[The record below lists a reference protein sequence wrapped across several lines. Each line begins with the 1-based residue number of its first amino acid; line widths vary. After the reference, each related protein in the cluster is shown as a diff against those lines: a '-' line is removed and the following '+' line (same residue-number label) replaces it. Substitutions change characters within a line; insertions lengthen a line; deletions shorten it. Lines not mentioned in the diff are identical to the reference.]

1 MPIIPRRKRRTN
13 FGRTVARPASSYGP
27 GLPHLLHDEPKRD
40 DAEASDRLPETY
52 CVSREYP
59 PTRRKKICRRTLPDV
74 DVLTRSDP
82 VSEPARIEISQ

>member
-40 DAEASDRLPETY
+40 DAEASDRLPETC
-52 CVSREYP
+52 CVSTGIPADEAEE
-59 PTRRKKICRRTLPDV
+59 ICQRSLPDV
-74 DVLTRSDP
+74 DVLTRSALAKETAP
-82 VSEPARIEISQ
+82 IEISQ

>member
-1 MPIIPRRKRRTN
+1 
-13 FGRTVARPASSYGP
+13 
-27 GLPHLLHDEPKRD
+27 LHDKPKRD

-52 CVSREYP
+52 CVSTEYP
-59 PTRRKKICRRTLPDV
+59 PTRWKKSASGSLPDV

>member
-1 MPIIPRRKRRTN
+1 MPIIPRRKRRTD

-52 CVSREYP
+52 CVSTEYP
-59 PTRRKKICRRTLPDV
+59 PTRRKKSASAPLPDV
-74 DVLTRSDP
+74 DVLTRSALAKETAP
-82 VSEPARIEISQ
+82 IEISQ